1 MSTITDAVEK
11 KKKEDEAKR
20 PKTLDIE
27 HPPKVFVP
35 RDKRK
40 LKRFIIF
47 IGVLFLIVSIA
58 GTAYYYRK
66 TIKDYLALYFV
77 QTSQKDPEIE
87 PAGDEKSKTDEAV
100 VKPAKESAVNVDT
113 GSSKNNEVIVKD
125 EFPRLSVSGIIF
137 DPFDPE
143 AIINGQSVKTGE
155 EIEGVYIVEI
165 MKDSVR
171 VRYKGQERI
180 LRNR

>member
-20 PKTLDIE
+20 PKELDIE
-27 HPPKVFVP
+27 HPPKVFIP
-35 RDKRK
+35 RDKKRQ
-40 LKRFIIF
+40 KRFIAF
-47 IGVLFLIVSIA
+47 IGVLFLISTVTGVA
-58 GTAYYYRK
+58 FYYRK
-66 TIKDYLALYFV
+66 AIKDYLASYFI
-77 QTSQKDPEIE
+77 QISQKDTQNESFNTGKSNVTE
-87 PAGDEKSKTDEAV
+87 AG
-100 VKPAKESAVNVDT
+100 VNNTKDARPDIDAD
-113 GSSKNNEVIVKD
+113 SSKSDEVIEKD
-125 EFPRLSVSGIIF
+125 GFPRLSISGIIF

-155 EIEGVYIVEI
+155 EIEGARIVEI

-171 VRYKGQERI
+171 VRYKGEERI